1 MRSIISFVGKSG
13 SGKTTLL
20 EKVIAE
26 LKKRGH
32 KVAIIKH
39 SHHKD
44 DLDTAAKDTWRF
56 TKAGSELS
64 AINSLD
70 HLAIY
75 RRMDDYFDPQD
86 IASYVLWDFDI
97 LLTEGFKGSNYPKIE
112 VHRAEQGDELLTD
125 PKLLLAVVTD
135 KPLAIKVPQY
145 SHDDILGIADIIEK
159 TAALQESESDT
170 ELEMVIN
177 GKPAPVSASVKDRLT
192 RVFTTLIPDL
202 QKNGEVKD
210 LRLSLRRKH

>member
-1 MRSIISFVGKSG
+1 MRSIISIVGKSS

-20 EKVIAE
+20 EKLIAE
-26 LKKRGH
+26 LKKRGY
-32 KVAIIKH
+32 KVAIVKH

-75 RRMDDYFDPQD
+75 RRMDNYFDPQD
-86 IASYVLWDFDI
+86 ISNFVLWDFDI

-112 VHRAEQGDELLTD
+112 VHRNEQGQELLTD

-135 KPLAIKVPQY
+135 KPLGVDVPQL
-145 SHDDILGIADIIEK
+145 SHDDVAGIADIIEK
-159 TAALQESESDT
+159 TIISQNNENDL
-170 ELEMVIN
+170 ELVIN
-177 GKPAPVSASVKDRLT
+177 GTHTPISPSLKDLLT
-192 RVFTTLIPDL
+192 RTLSAMIPGF
-202 QKNGEVKD
+202 QNNGEVKN
-210 LRLSLRRKH
+210 LHISLRRKH

>member
-1 MRSIISFVGKSG
+1 MQSIISIVGKSS

-26 LKKRGH
+26 LKQRGY

-56 TKAGSELS
+56 TQAGTELS

-75 RRMDDYFDPQD
+75 RRMDKFFDPQD
-86 IASYVLWDFDI
+86 IANFVLWDYDI

-112 VHRAEQGDELLTD
+112 VHRADQGQGLLTD

-135 KPLAIKVPQY
+135 EPLEVNVPQL
-145 SHDDILGIADIIEK
+145 SREDVNGIADIIEK
-159 TAALQESESDT
+159 TIIAHKGETDLT
-170 ELEMVIN
+170 MIIN
-177 GKPAPVSASVKDRLT
+177 GKSTPIPPLLKDTLT
-192 RVFTTLIPDL
+192 RTLSAMIPDL
-202 QKNGEVKD
+202 QNNGNIKS
-210 LRLSLRRKH
+210 LHISLRRKP

>member
-1 MRSIISFVGKSG
+1 MLSIISFVGKSS

-32 KVAIIKH
+32 KVAIVKH

-75 RRMDDYFDPQD
+75 RRMDTFFDPQD
-86 IASYVLWDFDI
+86 IANYVLWDFDI
-97 LLTEGFKGSNYPKIE
+97 LLTEGFKGSSYPKIE
-112 VHRAEQGDELLTD
+112 VHRSAQGKELLTD

-135 KPLAIKVPQY
+135 KPLDIKVPQF
-145 SHDDILGIADIIEK
+145 SHDDVAGIADIIEK
-159 TAALQESESDT
+159 TAAS
-170 ELEMVIN
+170 
-177 GKPAPVSASVKDRLT
+177 
-192 RVFTTLIPDL
+192 
-202 QKNGEVKD
+202 KNGETDLELAINGTPASITLSQKD
-210 LRLSLRRKH
+210 LLTRTLNAIIPNLQNNGEVNNLHISLRRKH

>member
-1 MRSIISFVGKSG
+1 MRSIISIVGKSS

-20 EKVIAE
+20 EKLIAE
-26 LKKRGH
+26 LKKRGY
-32 KVAIIKH
+32 KVAIVKH

-75 RRMDDYFDPQD
+75 RRMDNYFDPQD
-86 IASYVLWDFDI
+86 ISNFVLWDFDI

-112 VHRAEQGDELLTD
+112 VHRNEQGQELLTD

-135 KPLAIKVPQY
+135 KPLGVDVPQL
-145 SHDDILGIADIIEK
+145 SHDDVAGIADIIEK
-159 TAALQESESDT
+159 TIISQNNENDL
-170 ELEMVIN
+170 ELVIN
-177 GKPAPVSASVKDRLT
+177 GTHTPISPSLKDLLT
-192 RVFTTLIPDL
+192 RTLSAMIPGL
-202 QKNGEVKD
+202 QNNGEVKN
-210 LRLSLRRKH
+210 LHISLRRKH

>member
-1 MRSIISFVGKSG
+1 MRAIISFVGKSS

-32 KVAIIKH
+32 RVAIVKH

-56 TKAGSELS
+56 TQAGSELS

-75 RRMDDYFDPQD
+75 RRMDGFFDPQD
-86 IASYVLWDFDI
+86 IANYVLWDFDI
-97 LLTEGFKGSNYPKIE
+97 LLTEGFKGSSYPKIE
-112 VHRAEQGDELLTD
+112 VHRSEQGAELLTD

-135 KPLAIKVPQY
+135 KKLKIDVPQY
-145 SHDDILGIADIIEK
+145 SHDDVAGIADIIEK
-159 TAALQESESDT
+159 TVASQNNET

-177 GKPAPVSASVKDRLT
+177 GAPAPVSPALKDLLT
-192 RVFTTLIPDL
+192 RTFAAMIPD
-202 QKNGEVKD
+202 NGEVKN
-210 LRLSLRRKH
+210 LHISLRRKH